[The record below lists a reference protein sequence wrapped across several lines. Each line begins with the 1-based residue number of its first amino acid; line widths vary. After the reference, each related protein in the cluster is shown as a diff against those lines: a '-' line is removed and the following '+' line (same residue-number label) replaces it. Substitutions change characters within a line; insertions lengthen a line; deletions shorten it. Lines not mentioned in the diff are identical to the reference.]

1 MMYLCMHPLAEVA
14 CRCDE
19 HISPLRKLVG
29 HQGEVDTVAWHPNCN
44 LILSGSG
51 GDRTVR
57 LWDVREGKA
66 CRIMP
71 KATAGVSKV
80 VCSPDG
86 TTVASGT
93 VDGSV
98 QLWDLRSAQSL
109 CTLTGHK
116 SSVVSMS
123 FSRAG
128 QLLATGGTDCS
139 MCLWQPFRC
148 VLCS

>member
-1 MMYLCMHPLAEVA
+1 MN
-14 CRCDE
+14 
-19 HISPLRKLVG
+19 PLRKLVG

-44 LILSGSG
+44 LMASGSG

-57 LWDVREGKA
+57 LWDIREGKS

-71 KATAGVSKV
+71 KATAGVTKV

-93 VDGSV
+93 ADGSV

-109 CTLTGHK
+109 CTLPAHK
-116 SSVVSMS
+116 GMVSCMS

-139 MCLWQPFRC
+139 ICLWQPCWC
-148 VLCS
+148 VPLISRAVYVHAG